1 MVSEKEVLKA
11 LESVMDPEL
20 GLSIVDLGLIYGIQI
35 SGSKVHVKMT
45 LTNPMCPMQ
54 SYLVGNTREA
64 IEKIAGKG
72 NAKVELVWEP
82 EWNHNRLS
90 PKARKKLGL

>member
-1 MVSEKEVLKA
+1 MTTEKEITKA
-11 LESVMDPEL
+11 LEGVMDPEL
-20 GLSIVDLGLIYGIQI
+20 GLNIVDLGLIYGIEI
-35 SGSKVHVKMT
+35 SGAKVHVKMT

-54 SYLVGNTREA
+54 SYLVGQAQEA
-64 IEKIAGKG
+64 VEKISGKG

-82 EWNHNRLS
+82 EWNPKRLS